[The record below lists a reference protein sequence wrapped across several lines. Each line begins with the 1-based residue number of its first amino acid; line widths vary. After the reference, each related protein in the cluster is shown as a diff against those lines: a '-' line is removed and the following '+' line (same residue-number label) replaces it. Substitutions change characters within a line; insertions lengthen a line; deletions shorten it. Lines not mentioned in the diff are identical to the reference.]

1 MSEAETNLLEAISQM
16 DARPQSL
23 TLKNRGEQKNLEN
36 RLNMLFG
43 EDLENKG
50 QNEQDA
56 LNEAYKTVNEGLTT
70 DTTSG
75 DEFESSLEKKIK
87 GAAVEEQKPAKQVQE
102 GILSSDEENVEEATS
117 QSFMQ
122 GAAEVQ
128 QQ

>member
-43 EDLENKG
+43 EDLESKG

-75 DEFESSLEKKIK
+75 DEFE
-87 GAAVEEQKPAKQVQE
+87 
-102 GILSSDEENVEEATS
+102 
-117 QSFMQ
+117 
-122 GAAEVQ
+122 
-128 QQ
+128 

>member
-43 EDLENKG
+43 EDLESKG

-56 LNEAYKTVNEGLTT
+56 LNEAYKTVNGGLTT
-70 DTTSG
+70 GTTSG

-102 GILSSDEENVEEATS
+102 GILSSDEEHAEEATS

>member
-1 MSEAETNLLEAISQM
+1 
-16 DARPQSL
+16 
-23 TLKNRGEQKNLEN
+23 
-36 RLNMLFG
+36 MLFG

-87 GAAVEEQKPAKQVQE
+87 GTAAEEQKPAK
-102 GILSSDEENVEEATS
+102 
-117 QSFMQ
+117 
-122 GAAEVQ
+122 
-128 QQ
+128 

>member
-23 TLKNRGEQKNLEN
+23 TLKSRGEQKNLEN

-87 GAAVEEQKPAKQVQE
+87 GAGVEEQKPAKQVQE